1 MPEPEP
7 PDPVSWFL
15 IEPGWRVEG
24 SDGTE
29 LGRIEAITGDQDRDI
44 FDGVAVAGR
53 AFRHPRYVASEAVGE
68 IVEGKV
74 TLMLDAAAFE
84 QLPEYREPPE
94 AAQIVPEGASA
105 FERAKTYV
113 ENPGRG
119 RFPLLERISRW
130 FGKTGRR

>member
-1 MPEPEP
+1 MPA
-7 PDPVSWFL
+7 DPVSWLL
-15 IEPGWRVEG
+15 IEPGWRVDG

-29 LGRIEAITGDQDRDI
+29 LGRIEAVTGDQDRDI
-44 FDGVAVAGR
+44 FDGIAVAHSAVG
-53 AFRHPRYVASEAVGE
+53 HPRYVASEAVGG

-74 TLMLDAAAFE
+74 TLTLDAAAFE

-94 AAQIVPEGASA
+94 TAQIVPEKASVL
-105 FERAKTYV
+105 ERATTHV
-113 ENPGRG
+113 EQPGRG